1 MHDLNDLHT
10 NNLDYLAAHHAQE
23 VVRAL
28 SGDPKKAE
36 ISITKTL
43 GVLQENGVYACFLYL
58 YAREGET
65 GLKIAA
71 EVLNLFASLKFSA
84 APNASS
90 QDETLKYVAEEI
102 AKELPTLLL
111 AKEALEQM
119 LIYAR
124 YGAKAAGQE

>member
-1 MHDLNDLHT
+1 MNDLHK
-10 NNLDYLAAHHAQE
+10 NNLDYLAAHHAQKI
-23 VVRAL
+23 VQTL
-28 SGDPKKAE
+28 STDPKKAE

-58 YAREGET
+58 YAREGKT
-65 GLKIAA
+65 GESIAA
-71 EVLNLFASLKFSA
+71 EALELFASLKFSA

-90 QDETLKYVAEEI
+90 KDETLKYVAEEI
-102 AKELPTLLL
+102 TADLPRLLL

-124 YGAKAAGQE
+124 YGAKAAGKQ